1 MSGKNDKKLRKMV
14 SQTAKAQQ
22 YNTWTLFF
30 STIEKYPL
38 KKRIKLAWLVL
49 RGKNICGFDK

>member
-30 STIEKYPL
+30 ATIEKYSL

>member
-1 MSGKNDKKLRKMV
+1 MSGKNDKKIRKV
-14 SQTAKAQQ
+14 VKEVAIKKQ
-22 YNTWTLFF
+22 YDTWSMFF
-30 STIEKYPL
+30 ETIAAYPL